1 MDVGID
7 NILVRPITNEE
18 WEDAMG
24 LAWKTF
30 LKFEGDVYTQ
40 EGIDN
45 FRDFITDQTL
55 RKMFLAGEYIVYG
68 AFYRG
73 RIIGVISLRNKSHIS
88 LLFVDEEFHKMGVG
102 RKLVH
107 ALCKIQR
114 EIGSYRLT
122 VNSSP
127 YAVGFYHKVGFVD
140 TNLEQAKDG
149 IRFTPMSWIF

>member
-1 MDVGID
+1 MHNKQDSLLLPHHTLQV
-7 NILVRPITNEE
+7 LVHIHSPNH
-18 WEDAMG
+18 
-24 LAWKTF
+24 
-30 LKFEGDVYTQ
+30 Q
-40 EGIDN
+40 
-45 FRDFITDQTL
+45 
-55 RKMFLAGEYIVYG
+55 
-68 AFYRG
+68 
-73 RIIGVISLRNKSHIS
+73 SHIS